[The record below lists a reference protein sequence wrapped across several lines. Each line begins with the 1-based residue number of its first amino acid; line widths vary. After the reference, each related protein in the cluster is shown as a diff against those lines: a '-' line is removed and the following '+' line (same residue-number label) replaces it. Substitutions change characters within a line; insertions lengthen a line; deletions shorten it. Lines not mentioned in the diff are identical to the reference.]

1 MATFY
6 SWNSTEKSEQ
16 GYSERIRNQK
26 PSSFDRIIAG
36 FAVAALLVLSNLHF
50 DNPHAAPD
58 RQVTGS
64 IGPAAPQIHSHSRWQ
79 DKSPYG
85 MSHKAKD
92 ELCPCTP

>member
-16 GYSERIRNQK
+16 GYSERIHNQK
-26 PSSFDRIIAG
+26 PSGLDRFVAI

-50 DNPHAAPD
+50 DDSHSAPD

-64 IGPAAPQIHSHSRWQ
+64 ISATAPQFHAHSRWQ

-85 MSHKAKD
+85 SPH
-92 ELCPCTP
+92 